1 MPVPTE
7 VLNEDVKELKGDI
20 RDIRGD
26 LGVLKADVHRIDV
39 SLAEL
44 RSDVRSA
51 IGLGKWAG
59 TALLTALLTSGVGAV
74 IWGARLD
81 ARVSAMEARASEKFQ
96 EAAARADKLEAKV
109 DARFDKL
116 EAAIGKALEQ
126 PRPAA
131 KPGP

>member
-7 VLNEDVKELKGDI
+7 VLDEDIKELKADV
-20 RDIRGD
+20 RDIRAD

-59 TALLTALLTSGVGAV
+59 TVLLTALLTSGLGAV

-81 ARVSAMEARASEKFQ
+81 ARVSDRTTTTRVPPPRFARRSPPARSAST
-96 EAAARADKLEAKV
+96 
-109 DARFDKL
+109 
-116 EAAIGKALEQ
+116 
-126 PRPAA
+126 P
-131 KPGP
+131 